1 MKNFKRNLWLYLAL
15 IIAFSSIVY
24 LIYLDRIESDISNKK
39 IAIISIVEIEPI
51 KQLRDGFKKII
62 KESDFAKNNIIQFS
76 EYNAQGE
83 KSLINQLVDQIVT
96 ERPDLVYVL
105 GTPISQAIQKRDKDI
120 IIVQGAVTDPIEAGL
135 ADSWEKSNRNFTG
148 NSDLPP
154 IDIQLKVIQT
164 LIPNI
169 KKLGIAYNP
178 GEINSVAI
186 IKRIKEYIETNSIQ
200 IELIERPVSNTS
212 EIASVTE
219 SFIGNVDALYIPPDN
234 TIHAGIKV
242 VGKIASENKIPLF
255 TTTSETIEFGA
266 LSALSLDFNKL
277 GEEAGFIAL
286 QILTGKQKAKNIP
299 IQFSREPQ
307 ILINKSNAESFN
319 IDLDSIQNLPNV
331 ILK

>member
-1 MKNFKRNLWLYLAL
+1 MSKTIIKN
-15 IIAFSSIVY
+15 IIAIFLLVG
-24 LIYLDRIESDISNKK
+24 LFGCHHEKNKE

-51 KQLRDGFKKII
+51 KQLRDGFKKTINS
-62 KESDFAKNNIIQFS
+62 SDFYKSNIIEYT

-83 KSLINQLVDQIVT
+83 DALINQIVDQIIT
-96 ERPDLVYVL
+96 KKPDLVYVL

-120 IIVQGAVTDPIEAGL
+120 VIVQGAVTDPIEAGL

-154 IDIQLKVIQT
+154 IDIQFKVIQT
-164 LIPNI
+164 LIPTI

-186 IKRIKEYIETNSIQ
+186 IKRIKSYIKTENIQ
-200 IELIERPVSNTS
+200 IELIERPISNTS

-242 VGKIASENKIPLF
+242 VGKIASENNIPLF
-255 TTTSETIEFGA
+255 ATTSETIEFGA

-286 QILTGKQKAKNIP
+286 KILTGEQDAKDIP

-307 ILINKSNAESFN
+307 ILINKLIAEHLKIN
-319 IDLDSIQNLPNV
+319 LDSIKKLPNV
-331 ILK
+331 TLK